1 MLAAPEFSGRSQQRP
16 YNYTYQGYTMRSIYM
31 MTDLEGVA
39 GVISFEDQ
47 AFASG
52 RYYDLAKRLV
62 TAEVN
67 AAVEGLLDAGVED
80 VLVCD
85 GHGAGGL
92 WFEELHPQ
100 ARLLHGRPI
109 TVAQLFAPLPNY
121 DAVVMIGQHAMAGV
135 PTSNQNHTQNSQT
148 IDYLK
153 LNGQLI
159 GEIAQFALYA
169 GSFGKP
175 LIYLSGEVDACKE
188 AEALIPGITTTGV
201 KEGLGRGAAISLSAS
216 VARSRIRADIRQAV
230 ERQRAQPIPPLH
242 WRPPYVLEKRFF
254 HTHVADQAALQPGVE
269 RIDGQ
274 TVRLRAEHVRDIIYR

>member
-1 MLAAPEFSGRSQQRP
+1 
-16 YNYTYQGYTMRSIYM
+16 M

-39 GVISFEDQ
+39 GVVSFEEQ
-47 AFASG
+47 AFATG

-92 WFEELHPQ
+92 WFEDIHPQ
-100 ARLLHGRPI
+100 AKLLHGRPI
-109 TVAQLFAPLPNY
+109 TIHQLFAPLPEY

-135 PTSNQNHTQNSQT
+135 PTSNQNHTQSSQT
-148 IDYLK
+148 IDYIK
-153 LNGQLI
+153 LNGQPI

-175 LIYLSGEVDACKE
+175 MIYLSGEIDACCE
-188 AEALIPGITTTGV
+188 AEALIPGITTTSV
-201 KEGLGRGAAISLSAS
+201 KQGLSRGAAISLSAS
-216 VARSRIRADIRQAV
+216 AARSLIRTGIRQAV
-230 ERQRAQPIPPLH
+230 ERQRTQPLPPVQ
-242 WRPPYVLEKRFF
+242 WPAPYLLEKRFF
-254 HTHVADQAALQPGVE
+254 HTHVADQAITQPGAE
-269 RIDGQ
+269 RVDSQ
-274 TVRLRAEHVRDIIYR
+274 TIRYTGNDIRTLIYR